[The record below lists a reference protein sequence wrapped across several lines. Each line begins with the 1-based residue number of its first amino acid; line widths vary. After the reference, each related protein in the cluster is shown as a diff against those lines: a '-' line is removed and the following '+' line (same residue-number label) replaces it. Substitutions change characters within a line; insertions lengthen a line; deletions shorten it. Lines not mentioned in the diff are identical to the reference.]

1 MWYIYTMDYYSDIK
15 RNGIGSFVVMWMN
28 LESIIQSKVSQ
39 KEQYILYVKADME
52 SRKMVQVN
60 LFAGQ
65 GWTCIYRELKC
76 GHREG
81 QGKSG
86 TNCERSIDTHTHT
99 HTHTHRAMCEIA
111 SQWDAAVYHRE
122 LNSVLC
128 DDLEGWE
135 VGVGRETSEEG
146 VYVYM

>member
-1 MWYIYTMDYYSDIK
+1 MDTGKGKGKVGRTM
-15 RNGIGSFVVMWMN
+15 
-28 LESIIQSKVSQ
+28 
-39 KEQYILYVKADME
+39 
-52 SRKMVQVN
+52 
-60 LFAGQ
+60 
-65 GWTCIYRELKC
+65 REAL
-76 GHREG
+76 
-81 QGKSG
+81 
-86 TNCERSIDTHTHT
+86 IHTHT

-135 VGVGRETSEEG
+135 VGVGRETPEEG